1 MGSERKGTFDR
12 TLSSLPQNRKPDA
25 VREDEGGEIVGKYV
39 CAALFDVEGQDTLE
53 TFNHQSKQA

>member
-53 TFNHQSKQA
+53 TY